1 MATGCLEPFIKGPY
15 YINDKWNDRPVIPH
29 AQRKCHYWRSCSKTG
44 GSHHAQHNF
53 RCEPNP
59 KYWTQKDGIKFKPK
73 LIWIPHLKRWIPLHK
88 PKDVDFFQFVVVPPK
103 VTKIISLGS
112 SKTLGCQNCCHDHP
126 VCERYESHLSNQLR
140 RCQSDVAED
149 KISSTKVK
157 NEVLTTRHSVSAGIN
172 GRAMKKTTSWN
183 SFQGLLRNNSMP
195 ESNHVVQKHA
205 VPPASPSSAEDAI
218 QNTLEAL
225 DMESP
230 EKLPML
236 SGKQKS
242 KSSLLADTSLSNS
255 LKEKQTSKNSKK
267 IENHTDEGKLNLT
280 KNTGTITDMSNKI
293 QDLEIQFAKDAENL
307 SKDITG
313 YLEEYSEGNNR
324 TEMEENSSILN
335 PITEKPLEENNAEN
349 LSPRRT
355 GINIKAG
362 RQEPKEN
369 GIPENSLSPSKG
381 LSRKTG
387 VLNQLP
393 RSGKEAVKQLVPVTE
408 SEAAADN
415 ISEDVVTSSN
425 DIISEEENQELSV
438 PPSDDNPAVSANGKL
453 ENSKRKTSKASLIKS
468 VTIVEQQPSKYGKPR
483 GHMQYF
489 DPSEAAE
496 RRRKKLLDK
505 INQKRQL
512 QLATKESRGPHFE
525 DYGFLAKY
533 CIFNKESWDVYR
545 RIFEMG
551 DADKKGWLTT
561 EEMLLGLRSINSQ
574 LTAPKEEYLCRI
586 IEMTG
591 YSIEDGADFQLFAIL
606 AALSNR
612 ITSLD
617 DWMKNIVD
625 RFDYQLLDMKTFKCK
640 TLWEC
645 NVDPDTH
652 KISLDQLCVDLKAGG
667 VSLSHEEEVRS
678 KLQHLNALDLLDF
691 LTYVPLFIMVHNS
704 VVDNPLDS
712 TWGS

>member
-1 MATGCLEPFIKGPY
+1 MQWKNTY
-15 YINDKWNDRPVIPH
+15 
-29 AQRKCHYWRSCSKTG
+29 
-44 GSHHAQHNF
+44 HNI
-53 RCEPNP
+53 
-59 KYWTQKDGIKFKPK
+59 KYWKS
-73 LIWIPHLKRWIPLHK
+73 KRMNI
-88 PKDVDFFQFVVVPPK
+88 
-103 VTKIISLGS
+103 
-112 SKTLGCQNCCHDHP
+112 CCNC
-126 VCERYESHLSNQLR
+126 
-140 RCQSDVAED
+140 
-149 KISSTKVK
+149 
-157 NEVLTTRHSVSAGIN
+157 IN

-313 YLEEYSEGNNR
+313 YLEEYSE
-324 TEMEENSSILN
+324 
-335 PITEKPLEENNAEN
+335 
-349 LSPRRT
+349 
-355 GINIKAG
+355 
-362 RQEPKEN
+362 
-369 GIPENSLSPSKG
+369 
-381 LSRKTG
+381 
-387 VLNQLP
+387 V
-393 RSGKEAVKQLVPVTE
+393 
-408 SEAAADN
+408 
-415 ISEDVVTSSN
+415 
-425 DIISEEENQELSV
+425 ISEEENQELSV
-438 PPSDDNPAVSANGKL
+438 PPSDDNPA
-453 ENSKRKTSKASLIKS
+453 
-468 VTIVEQQPSKYGKPR
+468 
-483 GHMQYF
+483 
-489 DPSEAAE
+489 
-496 RRRKKLLDK
+496 
-505 INQKRQL
+505 
-512 QLATKESRGPHFE
+512 
-525 DYGFLAKY
+525 
-533 CIFNKESWDVYR
+533 
-545 RIFEMG
+545 G